1 MTKRSALA
9 GGDFGRAAGLG
20 GDGEIPHGRYL
31 ARAPCGRFCWLR
43 FSWRPCVA
51 SCSSRKHSSRRAFP
65 FRIFEGKS
73 HGRPQK
79 NQGQSRHRKA
89 ATSPGHH
96 KPANSNEPRLSSRPI
111 WQGNLRLSLVS
122 CPVALYGATSRS
134 ADISFH
140 LLNPETNNRI
150 RMIPT
155 DPDTGPV
162 ERADLVKGYEISK
175 NHYVVLS
182 NDELDAVKL
191 ETTHTIEIERF
202 VDEKEIDRLYWNDPY
217 YLLPNEKAGVEAY
230 TVIREALAEAGR
242 IALGRVVMHT
252 RERLVALEP
261 RDKGILVY
269 TLRMADEVVPPKDA
283 FDDIPAAKP
292 DKRMIE
298 IARKIIEQQEGDFE
312 PDKFE
317 DRYENALRDL
327 IRRKEKGEKLV
338 TAEPVEEDNVIDLME
353 ALKKSLKAKGGAS
366 RPETRPELSRPG
378 DEPGCQP

>member
-1 MTKRSALA
+1 MAARKKTK
-9 GGDFGRAAGLG
+9 
-20 GDGEIPHGRYL
+20 
-31 ARAPCGRFCWLR
+31 ARAKKTVLR
-43 FSWRPCVA
+43 
-51 SCSSRKHSSRRAFP
+51 
-65 FRIFEGKS
+65 
-73 HGRPQK
+73 
-79 NQGQSRHRKA
+79 
-89 ATSPGHH
+89 
-96 KPANSNEPRLSSRPI
+96 KPANSNGPRLSARPI
-111 WQGNLRLSLVS
+111 WQGQLRLSLVS

-140 LLNPETNNRI
+140 LLNPKTNNRI

-162 ERADLVKGYEISK
+162 ERADLVKGYEITK

-182 NDELDAVKL
+182 ADELDAVKL

-217 YLLPNEKAGVEAY
+217 YLIPNEKTGVEAY
-230 TVIREALAEAGR
+230 TVIREALMEAGR

-269 TLRMADEVVPPKDA
+269 TLRMADEVVPPKEA
-283 FDDIPAAKP
+283 FADIPAAKP

-298 IARKIIEQQEGDFE
+298 IARKIIEQQEGAFE
-312 PDKFE
+312 PEKFH
-317 DRYENALRDL
+317 DRYETALRDL

-338 TAEPVEEDNVIDLME
+338 TAEPVEDDNVIDLME
-353 ALKKSLKAKGGAS
+353 ALRKSLKHKGAIAKRKAS
-366 RPETRPELSRPG
+366 
-378 DEPGCQP
+378 